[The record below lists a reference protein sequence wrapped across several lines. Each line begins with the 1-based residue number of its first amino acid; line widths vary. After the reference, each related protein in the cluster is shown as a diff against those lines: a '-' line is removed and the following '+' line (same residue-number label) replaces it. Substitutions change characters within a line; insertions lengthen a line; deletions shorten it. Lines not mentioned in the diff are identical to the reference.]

1 MMEQIVYNIIM
12 GALLLCWVVTNYF
25 MMKYDNKD
33 SEVRQ
38 TLFQTMCLV
47 ALIGHNLFFI
57 F

>member
-12 GALLLCWVVTNYF
+12 GTLLLCWVVTNYF

>member
-12 GALLLCWVVTNYF
+12 GTLLLCWVVTNYF

-57 F
+57 V